1 MKNPKQLSVLKT
13 LTKSSNILIDN
24 FTVGTMERLG
34 LGKEELSNLNSSL
47 VQLSMS
53 GPGKGSSV
61 ENLRSYGL
69 VLSALSGAELSIT
82 KEDNLSDLQHFL
94 LVIPTRP
101 YLQ

>member
-1 MKNPKQLSVLKT
+1 MGLALVEKPKQQMLKT

-53 GPGKGSSV
+53 GRAKDLI
-61 ENLRSYGL
+61 EDLRSYGL
-69 VLSALSGAELSIT
+69 V
-82 KEDNLSDLQHFL
+82 
-94 LVIPTRP
+94 
-101 YLQ
+101 